1 MAQLQRSIAT
11 NSFWIG
17 IGKEPYIYPV
27 WQQYTQS
34 NTSPFA
40 IYSESNPQLWYNYQA
55 SSLYM
60 PYSTSFKS
68 NDYVSGFAG
77 SGFNISAIPKT
88 VDGIT
93 KYFWTGEFDDLN
105 IRGSMHVKEY
115 VIDQIRATNGSL
127 WVSDAAK
134 AISASFVPAGN
145 DNTGTMSLYFESGS
159 MIPFTNGD
167 IIRSKRWIPSGST
180 VVSNWDFLGI
190 VSNIALSGTNY
201 VVTMTGSKSG
211 VNFNNY
217 YLDGQYATWK
227 AFVSAISTLQ
237 SQWVRVGNTSSATNR
252 TSSIYLTAN
261 DAGGPFLD
269 MIDGVTSITDA
280 LGGSSTTVSATS
292 SKIKLRLGKLTGITD
307 ASLGG
312 SLNGYGLY
320 ADNAYLKGK
329 IVANSGGTISNWIIG
344 PDELYSNNIHL
355 HTDGTNG
362 YLSVGTSTY
371 NTNGIWIGVDT
382 NPKLS
387 IKNGNQY
394 ILFDGTNIS
403 IQTPNFTASGGNVY
417 LTGTITASAGAIANW
432 NIGTDKLYSGN
443 VTLSSQ
449 NNNQYLGI
457 GSNAYGNNG
466 IYIGFSNSLNRLS
479 LVNNLNKFLWDGT
492 QLGISSSNFTLSQGK
507 ITATAGTIANWGIDT
522 NKLTSSATSASI
534 ELRTSPSSAWNIVGT
549 NGYVFGNTQS
559 QLVQIIR
566 NYFTSSGDTF
576 NPFYVIP
583 GTSSWVKSDI
593 NDFVLKFTSSHS
605 GSAEQT
611 TSDYVLTT
619 WKTQDQ
625 YRITANAGETIYI
638 GINGIAI
645 EPAFVQ
651 SDYFDTLYLTL
662 QTNSMKKSDLLLF
675 NSATNYSRSNI
686 FMSYTNTS
694 AVGETYSLNLK
705 VKNKRPATYP
715 IGTPP
720 QEIFYFTISG
730 LNTAKAKGY
739 AELNPSGL
747 LVYAGPTNYLKITT
761 EPAQGGGT
769 FNTAVASFDTL
780 IVKNLIGA
788 QIASAGGGIQ
798 GGIDGTGT
806 PGYIPIW
813 NATTT
818 LGNSALQYSNN
829 AFSSSVPFSISEVAL
844 GTINQYNLL
853 IGTANKGIGNLGTG
867 NSGQYLKS
875 NGASSNPSWTS
886 PAALSVTNDTNV
898 TISLSGNPTT
908 ALLNSIA
915 MALQWNGQLS
925 VGRGGTGRSGIE
937 SNSIIVGNGSSSFTA
952 IAPGSLGQILIGQG
966 ANIPIWSQNLWLDGD
981 IQTTGIA
988 SIGTNFTVSGTSSFN
1003 NDVYMYQDLRLY
1015 NETNPSIFS
1024 KIYYKDTYFN
1034 IILKNSTDTIQ
1045 SNGNM
1050 NIQGSQIQFGQNTTD
1065 IVHVYGTL
1073 QCNAL
1078 KEYSLRQY
1086 KHSIQQITQSQL
1098 QNIMHLR
1105 PITFLYKGQN
1115 PENVSDPK
1123 IRQAGFL
1130 AEQVQN
1136 IYPEVAW
1143 YKDGKL
1149 AGLQY
1154 QRLTAYLTK
1163 GIQQLNLKLE
1173 QKDKQLNI
1181 KLEQKDKQIN
1191 ELRNEVSELRNELKS
1206 IVLNNGK
1213 SQKKILCD

>member
-17 IGKEPYIYPV
+17 IGKEPYIYPI